1 MKESVQAEIR
11 EAKKEAIEAE
21 RKKLEKR
28 LEDEKTES
36 GRQLASL
43 EKKITNQAKE
53 ISGLREAKVELSE
66 LKESVQAE
74 IREAKKEAIEAERKK
89 LEEGIDDIV
98 DKRLEEEAQ
107 KQRVLEGQVLMQRKE
122 LNQLRRT
129 KIELDDIKE
138 SRELE
143 IQEERAKAVRELKI
157 QHQQEMSEMISKR
170 VKEDTA
176 EKDLRIGALEL
187 TLERQNS
194 KIKELEEQSRAKAVR
209 ARGRGPRT
217 GCRGRPEEP
226 LPTGR
231 CQGREEGR
239 LRS

>member
-1 MKESVQAEIR
+1 MSEENHRNVTCPDCGSKFNLADRLRSH
-11 EAKKEAIEAE
+11 IEAE
-21 RKKLEKR
+21 VRSDLHASIRKEMEEELKER

-36 GRQLASL
+36 GRQLANL

-89 LEEGIDDIV
+89 LEVGIDDIV
-98 DKRLEEEAQ
+98 AKRLEEEAQ

-122 LNQLRRT
+122 LNELRRT

-157 QHQQEMSEMISKR
+157 QHQQEMSEKISKR

-176 EKDLRIGALEL
+176 EKDLRIGP
-187 TLERQNS
+187 S
-194 KIKELEEQSRAKAVR
+194 S
-209 ARGRGPRT
+209 
-217 GCRGRPEEP
+217 
-226 LPTGR
+226 
-231 CQGREEGR
+231 
-239 LRS
+239 